1 MTDGPSYVCSDMPAR
16 LHQPH
21 SFSAAQLVSFP
32 LLANE
37 TSNNAR
43 RPYCTD
49 RSCSARCS
57 DPSSHVSRRTYLGH
71 PVVCTPALFW
81 WGKG

>member
-32 LLANE
+32 LLAKRNFE
-37 TSNNAR
+37 QRA
-43 RPYCTD
+43 
-49 RSCSARCS
+49 
-57 DPSSHVSRRTYLGH
+57 PSVLHGPKLFS
-71 PVVCTPALFW
+71 PVQ
-81 WGKG
+81 